1 MWSVPNKMFLMY
13 EAYSKCSLMYD
24 NVRVCAFGL
33 ELVKQ
38 KMNNCNSSFFGEQE
52 WTKKFF

>member
-52 WTKKFF
+52 